1 MAGSDVSGRSRP
13 RLWTS
18 QVGGKRASKVRLGKG
33 RRRCHSRRS
42 TASAKLAPLL
52 SFARSAPH
60 ARFRGPSDHRIRGRP
75 KAWTC
80 RCSRPGRFVRAA
92 GACKYGS
99 WLRTNN
105 VPSPRAG
112 LFARLAW
119 AKEPHS
125 RADKKPQTRAWG
137 DLECCRACLS
147 PFPQFCQLTLRGSTR
162 NCFIKRSESNPRG
175 GSGAS
180 NRKRIPDATSDAAC
194 TAESIC
200 ARRIGTAATEIW
212 TLHAEPAPCGG
223 CRHNFLSPIAFYRAA
238 SDRFSKIRYT

>member
-1 MAGSDVSGRSRP
+1 MRTICGLYHRRP
-13 RLWTS
+13 RRLAE
-18 QVGGKRASKVRLGKG
+18 GLKRAESGPSKVRLGKG

-42 TASAKLAPLL
+42 TASAKWAPLL

-99 WLRTNN
+99 WLRTNS

-125 RADKKPQTRAWG
+125 RADKKPQTRAWA

-147 PFPQFCQLTLRGSTR
+147 PFPQFCQLTL
-162 NCFIKRSESNPRG
+162 PR
-175 GSGAS
+175 
-180 NRKRIPDATSDAAC
+180 
-194 TAESIC
+194 
-200 ARRIGTAATEIW
+200 
-212 TLHAEPAPCGG
+212 L
-223 CRHNFLSPIAFYRAA
+223 
-238 SDRFSKIRYT
+238 YT